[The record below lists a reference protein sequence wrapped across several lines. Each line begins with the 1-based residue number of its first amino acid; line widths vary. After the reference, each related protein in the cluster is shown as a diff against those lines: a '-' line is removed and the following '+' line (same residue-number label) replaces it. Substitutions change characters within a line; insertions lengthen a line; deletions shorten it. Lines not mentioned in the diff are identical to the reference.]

1 MTGMTAECYGYDSHL
16 DRSAVPGRDSR
27 YADSIGNSASRA
39 LMIPLYG
46 SSLCVGLDRGAYCVL
61 PAASSR
67 SNWPVS
73 IQWWIVLRLILNCL
87 DSSAFV
93 MLLLS
98 PTAWNARAWI
108 IRPDATLPRPV
119 SAPPSR
125 CKYGT

>member
-1 MTGMTAECYGYDSHL
+1 
-16 DRSAVPGRDSR
+16 
-27 YADSIGNSASRA
+27 
-39 LMIPLYG
+39 MIPLYG

-61 PAASSR
+61 PAARSR

-98 PTAWNARAWI
+98 PTAWNALHHSENQPSVQFSIVRIGKFTVVTNTREHHEA
-108 IRPDATLPRPV
+108 AGT
-119 SAPPSR
+119 SAPSGGWAVTDGGIP
-125 CKYGT
+125 